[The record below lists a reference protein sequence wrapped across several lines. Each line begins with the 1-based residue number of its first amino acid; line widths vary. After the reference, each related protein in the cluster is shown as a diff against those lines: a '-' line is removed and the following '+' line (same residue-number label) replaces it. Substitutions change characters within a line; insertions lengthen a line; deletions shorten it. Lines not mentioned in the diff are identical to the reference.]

1 MPLKSINPADGS
13 LLATFDEL
21 TSQQLQQK
29 LSDAEKAFISW
40 RKSSFEERSAVL
52 RKIADLLEAEK
63 QSWGRLMTLEMGKP
77 IKQAVGEV
85 EKCAATCRYFAD
97 HGASFLVDEQTT
109 HPNSVIRCL
118 PLGTL
123 LAVMPWN
130 FPFWQVIRCLAPAIM
145 AGNTVLLKH
154 ASNVPQCA
162 LAIEDIVRR
171 AGLPDGV
178 FQTLLIG
185 SARVAD
191 VIRDRR
197 VAAVTL
203 TGSEEAGAQVAA
215 VAGEALK
222 KCVLELGGNDPFI
235 VLPSADLEKAV
246 ATGVQAR
253 VVNNGQSCVCAKRF
267 IIHEDVYDRFEQQFA
282 EAMANL
288 PVGDPLDDGTEVG
301 PLANTAGLSTLRRQ
315 VEESVAA
322 GARVVCGG
330 EATDGAG
337 CYFPPM
343 VLADVPPDA
352 PVYREEVFGPVAV
365 LFKVRNLDEA
375 IVLANDSPY
384 GLGSSV
390 WTNET
395 AEQERC
401 INEIEA
407 GLTFINA
414 MVASDPRIPFGGVKL
429 SGYGRELGKIGSR
442 EFTNVKT
449 VFVA

>member
-1 MPLKSINPADGS
+1 
-13 LLATFDEL
+13 LATFEEL
-21 TSQQLQQK
+21 TSDRLEQK
-29 LSDAEKAFISW
+29 LSVAEKAFRSW
-40 RKSSFEERSAVL
+40 RNSSFEERSAVL
-52 RKIADLLEAEK
+52 RRIADLLEAEK

-77 IKQAVGEV
+77 VKQAVGEV
-85 EKCAATCRYFAD
+85 EKCAMTCRYFAD
-97 HGASFLVDEQTT
+97 HGASFLADEETP
-109 HPNSVIRCL
+109 HPNGVTRYL

-130 FPFWQVIRCLAPAIM
+130 FPFWQVMRCLAPAIM
-145 AGNTVLLKH
+145 AGNTMLLKH

-171 AGLPDGV
+171 AGLPEGV

-185 SARVAD
+185 SSRVAD

-222 KCVLELGGNDPFI
+222 KCVLELGGNDPLI
-235 VLPSADLEKAV
+235 VLPSADLGQAV

-267 IIHEDVYDRFEQQFA
+267 IIHEDIYDRFEQQFA
-282 EAMANL
+282 AAMANL
-288 PVGDPLDDGTEVG
+288 VVGNPLDEETEVG

-330 EATDGAG
+330 ESGDRGG
-337 CYFPPM
+337 NYFPPM
-343 VLADVPPDA
+343 VLADIPPDA
-352 PVYREEVFGPVAV
+352 PVYREEVFGPVAM
-365 LFKVRNLDEA
+365 LFRVRDVDEA
-375 IVLANDSPY
+375 IALANDSPY

-390 WTNET
+390 WTNDT
-395 AEQERC
+395 AEQKRC
-401 INEIEA
+401 IDDIEA
-407 GLTFINA
+407 GLTFINS
-414 MVASDPRIPFGGVKL
+414 MVASDPRLPFGGVKL
-429 SGYGRELGKIGSR
+429 SGYGRELGKIGAR

-449 VFVA
+449 VFLA